1 MTKRRWDNRAA
12 ARRRVWYMVKM
23 KEETVKDIIEKSHKA
38 YDGQFWNRHIREFQ
52 TWKESQKWEEKF
64 ASFCSRMWLDYS
76 DENNTLYSYHLD
88 KAQYIDKYED
98 YLVKKFIE
106 NDGYV

>member
-1 MTKRRWDNRAA
+1 MNNKRWNKGAA
-12 ARRRVWYMVKM
+12 ARRRCYYMK
-23 KEETVKDIIEKSHKA
+23 KERTIKDIIEKSHKA

-52 TWKESQKWEEKF
+52 TWKENQKWEEKF

>member
-1 MTKRRWDNRAA
+1 MNNKRWNKGAA
-12 ARRRVWYMVKM
+12 ARRRRCYYMKN
-23 KEETVKDIIEKSHKA
+23 ETTIKDIIEKSHKA
-38 YDGQFWNRHIREFQ
+38 YEGKFWNRYIREFQ

-88 KAQYIDKYED
+88 KQQYINKYED